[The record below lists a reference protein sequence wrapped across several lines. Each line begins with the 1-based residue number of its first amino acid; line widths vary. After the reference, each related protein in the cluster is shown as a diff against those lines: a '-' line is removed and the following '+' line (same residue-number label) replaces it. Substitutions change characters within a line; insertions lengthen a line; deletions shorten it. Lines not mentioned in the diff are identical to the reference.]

1 MATENQIEC
10 TAMENREVAGERL
23 YVEFPQKYAY
33 IKEMSINGIAYVN
46 TLMTGAAEE
55 SLSTPSVLPV

>member
-1 MATENQIEC
+1 MATEKR
-10 TAMENREVAGERL
+10 MESMGSEEKGVAGERL

-33 IKEMSINGIAYVN
+33 IKEMTINGITYVN